1 MPGLPLNGPAEP
13 HLKPCDS
20 CIRSRTLPTEDAFA
34 TFVVEGVLPIA
45 GANPGRLPDVDA
57 ADWRD
62 DAGAEIHPEEGIAA
76 VVSDLLNLDPTSLL
90 AAYGYWA
97 LLLLVAAESMG
108 IPLPGET
115 MLVVASVYAGTTH
128 RLHIAL
134 VVLAAAAGAIL
145 GDNLGFLVG
154 REGGSRLLRRFG
166 RYVRLNEE
174 KLRLGQYL
182 FERHGG
188 KVIFFGRFLPVLRIW
203 AAFLAGANRMRWRR
217 FLAFNAAGGSVWAT
231 VMGLGAY
238 ALGDG
243 ASQLGSSV
251 GLGMVALAMSAMVGI
266 AIALRRSERRWR
278 AEANRALASRARC

>member
-1 MPGLPLNGPAEP
+1 
-13 HLKPCDS
+13 
-20 CIRSRTLPTEDAFA
+20 
-34 TFVVEGVLPIA
+34 
-45 GANPGRLPDVDA
+45 
-57 ADWRD
+57 
-62 DAGAEIHPEEGIAA
+62 
-76 VVSDLLNLDPTSLL
+76 
-90 AAYGYWA
+90 
-97 LLLLVAAESMG
+97 
-108 IPLPGET
+108 
-115 MLVVASVYAGTTH
+115 
-128 RLHIAL
+128 
-134 VVLAAAAGAIL
+134 
-145 GDNLGFLVG
+145 
-154 REGGSRLLRRFG
+154 
-166 RYVRLNEE
+166 VRLNEE